1 MVMCENKSS
10 MILRILVI
18 PLLVFCAFSHGS
30 AYAQLTIT
38 NFGEDPS
45 ITEPRSRIASVAK
58 RLNVTPTQK
67 VLDVTSMDLDISID
81 PLLGA
86 IDAISVKRISLFSGT
101 PNLQLQLSA
110 ALRVKYVRDIGG
122 HDLPFH
128 QLESG
133 ILIISPSGGFSQGD
147 HTLHIAYSGKPVSS
161 GLGSINFS
169 SHAGE
174 AIVWTLSQPFGAKDW
189 FPTTNDPSDKL
200 DSLLMRITVPK
211 PLMAI
216 SNGLMADKKDLG
228 DRETYTWKHRYP
240 ISIYLI
246 SMAIA
251 EYDVFTLPYQPSDGN
266 PFPIDNYV
274 YKGQDLQALMKD
286 AQQTV
291 GLMDF
296 FWDLYGPYPFKDE
309 KYGHAQ
315 YGLKAGGME
324 HQTISSMGN
333 LGFFLVAHELAHQWF
348 GNKVTNAT
356 WSDLWIQEGMATLSE
371 GLPLKYFMG
380 ENDFLN
386 WLKVRREQVMA
397 APDGSVY
404 IPESEIDA
412 GNLNRM
418 FDTRLT
424 YRKAAWV
431 LNMLRVHVGDES
443 FFAGLRSYLD
453 TYAYSSATT
462 DDFRRVMEHVS
473 GRSLVTFF
481 DQWVYGEG
489 YPVLNINYRPTIG
502 APNALRL
509 DIRQVGSHGS
519 VPVFEF
525 PLDVRLSSA
534 DRDTVITV
542 NLINSSESYL
552 LEPGFAWTDIEL
564 DPNVKLLFRQE
575 SLTSLSEV
583 PLDVPSSFLLE
594 SGYPN
599 PFNPTATIPVNVNQA
614 GLLIVDVVDLQGR
627 ILQRLLRADVAP
639 GVQRIRWDAT
649 GLRSGLYFIRARMG
663 AESQTIKMTVLR

>member
-1 MVMCENKSS
+1 MYENKSS
-10 MILRILVI
+10 IMSRIIVVS
-18 PLLVFCAFSHGS
+18 LLVFFAFTLGG
-30 AYAQLTIT
+30 AYAQITIT

-45 ITEPRSRIASVAK
+45 ITEPRSRIASVTK
-58 RLNVTPTQK
+58 RLNTTPTQK
-67 VLDVTSMDLDISID
+67 ELDVTSMDLDISVD
-81 PLLGA
+81 PLTST
-86 IDAISVKRISLFSGT
+86 IDAISIKRISLASGT
-101 PNLQLQLSA
+101 PNIKLQLSV
-110 ALRVKYVRDIGG
+110 ALEVKYIRDKGG
-122 HDLPFH
+122 HDIPYH
-128 QLESG
+128 RLESG
-133 ILIISPSGGFSQGD
+133 ILVISPSGGFSQGD
-147 HTLHIAYSGKPVSS
+147 HILHIAYSGKPVST

-189 FPTTNDPSDKL
+189 FPTSNDPSDKL

-216 SNGLMADKKDLG
+216 SNGLMADKEDLG

-240 ISIYLI
+240 ISIYLV

-251 EYDVFTLPYQPSDGN
+251 EYDVFTLPYHPVDGA

-274 YKGQDLQALMKD
+274 YKGQDLQALMRD
-286 AQQTV
+286 AQHTV
-291 GLMDF
+291 GLMDL

-371 GLPLKYFMG
+371 GLSLRYLLG
-380 ENDFLN
+380 EIDFVN
-386 WLKVRREQVMA
+386 WLKMRREQVMA

-404 IPESEIDA
+404 IPESEVDA
-412 GNLNRM
+412 NNLKRL
-418 FDTRLT
+418 FDNRLT

-431 LNMLRVHVGDES
+431 LNMLRVHMGDES

-453 TYAYSSATT
+453 TYAYSAASTE
-462 DDFRRVMEHVS
+462 DFRRTMEAVS
-473 GRSLVTFF
+473 GIPLGTFF
-481 DQWVYGEG
+481 NQWVYGEG
-489 YPVLNINYRPTIG
+489 YPVLNINYRPAIG

-509 DIRQVGSHGS
+509 DIRHVGSHGS
-519 VPVFEF
+519 VPMFEF
-525 PLDVRLSSA
+525 PLDVQLSSA

-542 NLINSSESYL
+542 QVTQGMESFL
-552 LEPGFAWTDIEL
+552 LEPAFAWTNIEL
-564 DPNVKLLFRQE
+564 DPNVNLLFRKE

-583 PLDVPSSFLLE
+583 PHDVPSSFRLE
-594 SGYPN
+594 PGYPN
-599 PFNPTATIPVNVNQA
+599 PFNPTATIQVNVNQA

-663 AESQTIKMTVLR
+663 GESQTIKMTVLR